1 MARDQGADEA
11 REYEPGQPGM
21 YELEFPAPQ
30 LSSSDGRG
38 PVLVHA
44 LKVSPTPA
52 MRSGWPPPTSRRPWT
67 QSWSRPSRSMNYWTT
82 ARGGH

>member
-30 LSSSDGRG
+30 LSSSD
-38 PVLVHA
+38 
-44 LKVSPTPA
+44 
-52 MRSGWPPPTSRRPWT
+52 
-67 QSWSRPSRSMNYWTT
+67 
-82 ARGGH
+82 